1 MTAIWFILA
10 AMTAAAVLGLLW
22 PLSRR
27 AVVPTGE
34 AGGTAIATETA
45 FYEDQIAEIA
55 RDQERGLIA
64 PEEAESAR
72 AEAGRRLLRASR
84 EVRLEAEDAGI
95 VEAARPAEPRLR
107 RRRAASAFAVSTIP
121 LVALIAYG
129 LYGSPELPAQTEAD
143 RQATRGGTDELMKAV
158 GQIEARLA
166 RDPNDAR
173 GWAVLAP
180 VYMRTGRFDD
190 AARAYGNIARLKG
203 ETAELLADQ
212 AEALTAAGDG
222 TVTPEAKALFEK
234 AQAKDPNAP
243 KPRFFLARAA
253 EQAGDTDGAIRQLAA
268 LEAASAPDAPWLGIV
283 RQSLARLKGE
293 PAPPPSVPQAAP
305 KVPAEQQAAIRGM
318 VDGLDARL
326 KAGSG
331 TPDEWLRLVRSR
343 AVLGE
348 HDQATAALARART
361 ALAGDPQGLAQ
372 VEQGARAI
380 GLEPAGGSSRLTEP
394 APAPAGPA
402 ARAETEAA
410 MAAVRAMPQ
419 AERDAAIRGM
429 VEGLDRRLA
438 ARGGTPDEWMRLVRS
453 YSALGEREQAVRTL
467 DRARMA
473 LAANGD
479 AVTRLDGLA
488 RELDLPPK
496 PNP

>member
-27 AVVPTGE
+27 TVVPTGE
-34 AGGTAIATETA
+34 AGGSAIATETA

-64 PEEAESAR
+64 PEEAESAK
-72 AEAGRRLLRASR
+72 AEAARRLLRASR
-84 EVRLEAEDAGI
+84 EVKLEAEDADT

-143 RQATRGGTDELMKAV
+143 RQAARGGADELMKAV

-190 AARAYGNIARLKG
+190 AARAYANIARLKG
-203 ETAELLADQ
+203 ETADLLADQ
-212 AEALTAAGDG
+212 GEALTAAGDG
-222 TVTPEAKALFEK
+222 TVTPDAKALFEK

-243 KPRFFLARAA
+243 KPRFYLARAA
-253 EQAGDTDGAIRQLAA
+253 EQAGDTGEAIRQLTS
-268 LEAASAPDAPWLGIV
+268 LEAASPPDAPWLGVV
-283 RQSLARLKGE
+283 RQTLARLKGE
-293 PAPPPSVPQAAP
+293 PAPPAAAP
-305 KVPAEQQAAIRGM
+305 TAPKIPAEQQAAIRGM

-326 KAGSG
+326 KAGGG

-348 HDQATAALARART
+348 HDQAAAALARART
-361 ALAGDPQGLAQ
+361 ALAGDPQGLSQ
-372 VEQGARAI
+372 VEQGARAV
-380 GLEPAGGSSRLTEP
+380 GLDPEGGPRRAAEP
-394 APAPAGPA
+394 APSAPA

-429 VEGLDRRLA
+429 VDGLDRRLA

-453 YSALGEREQAVRTL
+453 YSALGERDQAIKAL

-473 LAANGD
+473 LAANGE
-479 AVTRLDGLA
+479 AVARLDGLA
-488 RELDLPPK
+488 RELDLGGKATP
-496 PNP
+496 